1 MPRKTASNA
10 WQWSRTA
17 ETRRVLLRAA
27 REVFTE
33 QGFAK
38 ASVAEVVERAGS
50 SVGSL
55 YHHFG
60 GKTELFLALWQDHQ
74 DAQEQ
79 RASSAVAKARAGGEQ
94 DPLALF
100 IAGARAY
107 LEGSWERRD
116 LARLFMDGDGPP
128 GFEFMRRTRGHEWVR
143 QNAVLLGA
151 SADPVDRLTVAVLTT
166 IIAEAARE
174 IATCETGDEADTIA
188 GAAVR
193 FIRRLDPLG
202 SGDDPR
208 HEGKPKRAPYG

>member
-1 MPRKTASNA
+1 MPRKPASNA

-17 ETRRVLLRAA
+17 ETRRVLLQAA
-27 REVFTE
+27 REIFTE
-33 QGFAK
+33 QGFTK
-38 ASVAEVVERAGS
+38 ASVAEVVDRAGS

-60 GKTELFLALWQDHQ
+60 GKAELFMALWQDHQ
-74 DAQEQ
+74 DAHEQ
-79 RASSAVAKARAGGEQ
+79 RASSAVAKARADGEQ

-107 LEGSWERRD
+107 LECSWERRD

-151 SADPVDRLTVAVLTT
+151 SADPVDRLMVAVLTT
-166 IIAEAARE
+166 IIAEAAHE
-174 IATCETGDEADTIA
+174 IATCETKDEADTIA
-188 GAAVR
+188 DAAVR

-202 SGDDPR
+202 ADNDAG
-208 HEGKPKRAPYG
+208 G